1 MIECLII
8 GDSIAQGIS
17 TYLPQCSSQT
27 KVGINSKNFN
37 NIFINKTANFTI
49 ISLGSNDGNLN
60 TFNELIELR
69 EKILGNVIWVIPNK
83 LNRLAV
89 KQTADLFKDM
99 VIDTSGVSIQKD
111 NVHPTGNGYKDLSN
125 QIKEKIEGYNSTKIK

>member
-125 QIKEKIEGYNSTKIK
+125 QIKEKIEGYSSTKIK